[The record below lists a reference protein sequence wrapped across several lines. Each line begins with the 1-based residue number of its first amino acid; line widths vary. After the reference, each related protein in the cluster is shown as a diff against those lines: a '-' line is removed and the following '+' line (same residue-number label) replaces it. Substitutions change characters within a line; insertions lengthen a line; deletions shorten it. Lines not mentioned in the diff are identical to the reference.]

1 MTKAELM
8 KQYEEAKTEGDIES
22 ISLFIHMPTGETET
36 ITNPNVAEKIAY
48 VDKTYDENLV
58 HANCKDIYIEDVLFL
73 APFSLP
79 ELMMLG
85 EPCAHM
91 SFAQALK
98 VMQDGAKVKLPSW
111 GGYWY
116 WDAEKETVM
125 MHCKDGAELDIRET
139 DCVGYTLRN
148 ICSDNWVLADE
159 TNCPELGGEALF
171 GFDEAIKYL
180 KRGFKMKR
188 KGWNGKNQYVELA
201 SNISYVNAT
210 GQDVNCEHDAIG
222 NEALAFVGTSGV
234 QLGWLASQADMLAE
248 DWMFVE

>member
-8 KQYEEAKTEGDIES
+8 KRYEEAKKQGEIE
-22 ISLFIHMPTGETET
+22 IVYLFIHMPTGEIET
-36 ITNPNVAEKIAY
+36 ISNPNVVEKMAY
-48 VDKTYDENLV
+48 IDKTYDENLV
-58 HANCKDIYIEDVLFL
+58 HANCKDIYIEDALFG
-73 APFSLP
+73 PQEYISCRIRSTSMDFRT
-79 ELMMLG
+79 
-85 EPCAHM
+85 
-91 SFAQALK
+91 ALSA
-98 VMQDGAKVKLPSW
+98 MQSGKKVKLPSW

-188 KGWNGKNQYVELA
+188 KGWNGKTQHIELA
-201 SNISYVNAT
+201 SCISYQAPDGEIVNA
-210 GQDVNCEHDAIG
+210 EHDAIG
-222 NEALAFVGTSGV
+222 NRAIAFVGTSGV